1 LARSDSPLKR
11 LLKALDPPE
20 LREFM
25 RKLDKLYPP
34 EVRAF
39 LKRLDPSEL
48 REFAR
53 GLERPAEKPAKPPQP
68 IKKKW
73 QARKKGIRQPR
84 ILRAMRAAI
93 EEALARG
100 EKKPT
105 KETVVALAQGSLNC
119 TRPDAFDA
127 YQQLPENLRYL
138 RGRPRKSGK
147 AKQKSDKAGGK
158 TGKAARKKRQSS
170 RAKPAKLLKKIGKHN
185 QTKRQ

>member
-1 LARSDSPLKR
+1 LARSDDPLKR
-11 LLKALDPPE
+11 LRKALDPPE

-34 EVRAF
+34 EVHAF
-39 LKRLDPSEL
+39 LKRLDPPEL
-48 REFAR
+48 REFVR

-68 IKKKW
+68 PPQPIKKKW
-73 QARKKGIRQPR
+73 QARKKGIQQPR

-119 TRPDAFDA
+119 TRPDALDA

-158 TGKAARKKRQSS
+158 TGKAARKSGKAAAQNRQSC
-170 RAKPAKLLKKIGKHN
+170 
-185 QTKRQ
+185 